1 MNALPEILMLAVL
14 GFQDPPLFEDWSE
27 RTGIKGIEGA
37 RVAFADLDGDG
48 RPDAVIEAT
57 RILLNREGKWLRRAA
72 DAEFLVTPGGRR
84 PQAVQFGD
92 VNNDGKLD
100 LAFCFMADLKNPE
113 FKDDGRRN
121 EIWIGDGKGGFM
133 PAKDSGIGAQG
144 EMSVT
149 ACFFDYD
156 RDGILDLFVGN
167 WYERPFKAPEGYP
180 SRLFRGPGNGAFQDG
195 TAKAGLTGCADR
207 VQPE

>member
-1 MNALPEILMLAVL
+1 MNFISVVL
-14 GFQDPPLFEDWSE
+14 LLGMQGPPIFEDWSE

-48 RPDAVIEAT
+48 RPDAVIETT
-57 RILLNREGKWLRRAA
+57 RVMLNREGPWLRRAA

-100 LAFCFMADLKNPE
+100 LAFCFMTDLKDPK

-121 EIWIGDGKGGFM
+121 EIDRK
-133 PAKDSGIGAQG
+133 
-144 EMSVT
+144 SV
-149 ACFFDYD
+149 
-156 RDGILDLFVGN
+156 V
-167 WYERPFKAPEGYP
+167 
-180 SRLFRGPGNGAFQDG
+180 
-195 TAKAGLTGCADR
+195 
-207 VQPE
+207 